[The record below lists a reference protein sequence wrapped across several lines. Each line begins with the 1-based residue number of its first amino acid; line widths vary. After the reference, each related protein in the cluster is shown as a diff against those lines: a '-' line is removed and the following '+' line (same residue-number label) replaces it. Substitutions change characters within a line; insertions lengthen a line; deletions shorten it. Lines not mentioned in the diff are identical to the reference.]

1 MNFDFT
7 DEQLTIR
14 KMVRDFS
21 NEVLKPKAAELDE
34 ENRFPTEH
42 IPRLAELGLMGIAY
56 PEKDGGA
63 GADAITEAIAVEE
76 ITRGCAATG
85 SILTAHYLG
94 IDGLFLASNEEQR
107 QAYLVPGC
115 TGEKLFAFC
124 LTEPNG
130 GTDVSSM
137 KTTAKLE
144 GDEYIL
150 SGSKIFITN
159 GAYADTLVVYA
170 KTDTAK
176 GSKGISAFIVEKGT
190 PGLSYGAGDDKMGIR
205 GARTHEIIFENC
217 RIPKENLVGQE
228 GEGFKIAMTVVDRGR
243 IGIAAMAVGL
253 AQAALDESLAYSK
266 ERIAFNET
274 ISNFQGLQWMMA
286 EMAAELEIGRLYTY
300 FAASLKDKEGYRLS
314 NEASIAKLFTSEASN
329 RIIHKAVQIHGG
341 YGYMKEYPVE
351 RFYRDQRILE
361 IFEGTSQVQKMVIS
375 HHLLK

>member
-56 PEKDGGA
+56 PEKDGGV

-144 GDEYIL
+144 GDEYVL
-150 SGSKIFITN
+150 NGSKIFITN

-170 KTDTAK
+170 KTETTK
-176 GSKGISAFIVEKGT
+176 GSKGISAFIVDKGT

-205 GARTHEIIFENC
+205 GARTYEIIFENC

>member
-351 RFYRDQRILE
+351 RCYRDQRILE

>member
-56 PEKDGGA
+56 PEKDGGV

-137 KTTAKLE
+137 KTTAKFE
-144 GDEYIL
+144 GNEYVL
-150 SGSKIFITN
+150 DGSKIFITN

-170 KTDTAK
+170 KTDTTK
-176 GSKGISAFIVEKGT
+176 GSKGISAFIVDKGT
-190 PGLSYGAGDDKMGIR
+190 PGLSYGVGDDKMGIR
-205 GARTHEIIFENC
+205 GARTHEIILENC

-228 GEGFKIAMTVVDRGR
+228 GEGFNIAMTVVDRGR

>member
-1 MNFDFT
+1 MNFELT
-7 DEQLTIR
+7 EEQQSIR

-21 NEVLKPKAAELDE
+21 REVLQPKAAELDQ

-42 IPRLAELGLMGIAY
+42 IPKLAKLGLMGIAY
-56 PEKDGGA
+56 PEKDGGV
-63 GADAITEAIAVEE
+63 GADSIAEAIAVEE
-76 ITRGCAATG
+76 ITYACAATG

-94 IDGLFLASNEEQR
+94 IDGLYLAANEEQR
-107 QAYLVPGC
+107 KKYLVPGC

-137 KTTAKLE
+137 KTNARLA
-144 GDEYIL
+144 GDEYVL
-150 SGSKIFITN
+150 NGSKIFITN

-170 KTDTAK
+170 KTDTEK
-176 GSKGISAFIVEKGT
+176 GAKGISAFIVEKGT

-217 RIPKENLVGQE
+217 RIPKENLVGKE
-228 GEGFKIAMTVVDRGR
+228 GDGFKIAMTVVDRGR
-243 IGIAAMAVGL
+243 IGIASMAIGL
-253 AQAALDESLAYSK
+253 SKAALDAAVSYSK
-266 ERIAFNET
+266 ERVAFNQS
-274 ISNFQGLQWMMA
+274 ISQFQGLQWMFA

-300 FAASLKDKEGYRLS
+300 YAASLKDKKGYRLS
-314 NEASIAKLFTSEASN
+314 KEASIAKLFTSEASN

-341 YGYMKEYPVE
+341 YGFMKEYPVE

-361 IFEGTSQVQKMVIS
+361 IFEGTSQVQKMVIANYV
-375 HHLLK
+375 LK

>member
-1 MNFDFT
+1 MNYDLT
-7 DEQLTIR
+7 DEQLSIR
-14 KMVRDFS
+14 KMVREFS
-21 NEVLKPKAAELDE
+21 EEVLVPRAAEIDE

-56 PEKDGGA
+56 PEEDGGV
-63 GADAITEAIAVEE
+63 GADSITEAIAVEE

-94 IDGLFLASNEEQR
+94 IDGLYLASNREQR
-107 QAYLVPGC
+107 EKYLVPGC
-115 TGEKLFAFC
+115 TGENLFAFC

-137 KTTAKLE
+137 KTNARLE
-144 GDEYIL
+144 GDEYVL
-150 SGSKIFITN
+150 NGSKIFITN

-170 KTDTAK
+170 KTDTSK
-176 GSKGISAFIVEKGT
+176 GNKGISAFIVEKGT

-217 RIPKENLVGQE
+217 RIPKENLIGKE

-243 IGIAAMAVGL
+243 IGIASMAVGL
-253 AQAALDESLAYSK
+253 AQAALDEAIAYSK
-266 ERIAFNET
+266 ERIAFNES
-274 ISNFQGLQWMMA
+274 ISKFQGIQWMLA
-286 EMAAELEIGRLYTY
+286 EMSTELEIGRLYTY
-300 FAASLKDKEGYRLS
+300 YAASLKDKKGYRLS
-314 NEASIAKLFTSEASN
+314 KEASIAKLFTSEASN

-341 YGYMKEYPVE
+341 YGFMKEYPVE

>member
-1 MNFDFT
+1 M
-7 DEQLTIR
+7 
-14 KMVRDFS
+14 
-21 NEVLKPKAAELDE
+21 
-34 ENRFPTEH
+34 
-42 IPRLAELGLMGIAY
+42 
-56 PEKDGGA
+56 
-63 GADAITEAIAVEE
+63 
-76 ITRGCAATG
+76 
-85 SILTAHYLG
+85 
-94 IDGLFLASNEEQR
+94 
-107 QAYLVPGC
+107 
-115 TGEKLFAFC
+115 
-124 LTEPNG
+124 
-130 GTDVSSM
+130 
-137 KTTAKLE
+137 
-144 GDEYIL
+144 
-150 SGSKIFITN
+150 
-159 GAYADTLVVYA
+159 
-170 KTDTAK
+170 
-176 GSKGISAFIVEKGT
+176 EKGT